1 MAVSGRPGNIGQ
13 VSRRLRP
20 MAEQLLAENGDN
32 VLDVLLQLLE
42 VPTPS
47 SHISTVCH
55 LVACRADRLQC
66 RVHFFMSNPVLP
78 SDSWQH
84 LAREDPGR
92 AAVAPRRALLIAV
105 C

>member
-42 VPTPS
+42 VPTSS
-47 SHISTVCH
+47 SHIFAFAT
-55 LVACRADRLQC
+55 L
-66 RVHFFMSNPVLP
+66 
-78 SDSWQH
+78 
-84 LAREDPGR
+84 
-92 AAVAPRRALLIAV
+92 
-105 C
+105 